1 MNAIEVNADQL
12 KRERDAYR
20 DALVTAA
27 LELRAFRIS
36 RMDIAVY
43 IERVIARHQ
52 PEERRHVH
60 VSGS

>member
-1 MNAIEVNADQL
+1 MTDYDQL

-36 RMDIAVY
+36 RIDVAVY
-43 IERVIARHQ
+43 IERVIARQQQQ
-52 PEERRHVH
+52 PKEEKRSHVH